1 MRDAH
6 LSVDAGCF
14 PGVLIHP
21 LRTERCLVQ
30 RKPAGIEM
38 QVLTDGSQAYVHPK
52 VRGEEVGIREFP
64 TAC

>member
-21 LRTERCLVQ
+21 LGAERCLVQ

-38 QVLTDGSQAYVHPK
+38 QVLAVGSQACVYPK
-52 VRGEEVGIREFP
+52 VEVRR
-64 TAC
+64 

>member
-14 PGVLIHP
+14 PGVLIHH
-21 LRTERCLVQ
+21 LRAERCLVQ

-38 QVLTDGSQAYVHPK
+38 QVLAVGSQAYVHPK
-52 VRGEEVGIREFP
+52 VEVRR
-64 TAC
+64 